1 VVESATSGGG
11 GEVKTRGAGGGGRLP
26 GDRGVSGC
34 GGEALTWVP
43 HPHSP
48 GADAGDS
55 AWAHA
60 SLALPFSLCGE
71 TLRWLLR
78 RPRQAKVEGVRF

>member
-1 VVESATSGGG
+1 
-11 GEVKTRGAGGGGRLP
+11 LP

-78 RPRQAKVEGVRF
+78 RPRQAKVEGVRFWTVGSGLFAANLDGASLR